1 MNTFWK
7 EDWDQARERLTA
19 WWEHR
24 GLALCVTS
32 PKDKPWED
40 LPDPKAPTD
49 VREAYL
55 DAAFRVRSAAHAMAH
70 TFFGAEAFPYYD
82 AYLGAGSLGSM
93 LGSEPHFT
101 AETVWYEPC
110 IRNPEAHPPLRF
122 DPQDIWFRRHMAL
135 IEEGLRFADGR
146 FLPGIPDLIENID
159 TLAQLRDPQTLMLD
173 LIERP
178 EWVKQRV
185 AEINQ
190 AYFAVFD
197 AMYAK
202 VRDRWGGNAFC
213 AFRVWGPGKTAK
225 LQCDASA
232 MFSPAMFDE
241 FVVPAL
247 SAQCTWLDY
256 SLYHLDGTH
265 AVCHLDHLLA
275 IPDLDA
281 IEWTPQAGIEGGGH
295 PRWYDLYRRILKGG
309 KGVQAMGVAEE
320 EVLPLIDA
328 VGADGLFIVC
338 RAKDET
344 SARRLIDKV
353 EKLR

>member
-1 MNTFWK
+1 MSTIWK
-7 EDWDQARERLTA
+7 EDWDQARARLTA
-19 WWEHR
+19 WWERR
-24 GLALCVTS
+24 GLALCVTA

-40 LPDPKAPTD
+40 LPEPKGPTD

-55 DAAFRVRSAAHAMAH
+55 DAVFRARSAAYAMSR

-101 AETVWYEPC
+101 TETVWYEPC
-110 IRNPEAHPPLRF
+110 IRDPETHPPLRF
-122 DPQDIWFRRHMAL
+122 DPQNVWFKRHMAL
-135 IEEGLRFADGR
+135 IEEGLRVADGH

-178 EWVKQRV
+178 AWVKQRV

-197 AMYAK
+197 AMFAR
-202 VRDRWGGNAFC
+202 VRDRWSGNAFC

-247 SAQCTWLDY
+247 SAQCHWLDY

-281 IEWTPQAGIEGGGH
+281 IEWTPQTGIEGGGH
-295 PRWYDLYRRILKGG
+295 SMASRSGIASR
-309 KGVQAMGVAEE
+309 
-320 EVLPLIDA
+320 
-328 VGADGLFIVC
+328 
-338 RAKDET
+338 
-344 SARRLIDKV
+344 
-353 EKLR
+353 